1 MPKKVG
7 TTKILVFLKGERVM
21 GEYLYENFKLY
32 FPSIEKGCISW
43 EQTDL
48 FELEIHNKDG
58 SIDIYNDMNHSLGPK
73 IDTSTDSG
81 WRKEFARRLRKKMA
95 MRGLTQNCL
104 CEITGISQQLLSLY
118 TKGKTLPSVQK
129 ASALAKALNCS
140 VNDLIGF

>member
-1 MPKKVG
+1 MDG
-7 TTKILVFLKGERVM
+7 
-21 GEYLYENFKLY
+21 YLYENFKLY

-73 IDTSTDSG
+73 IDTSTDTG
-81 WRKEFARRLRKKMA
+81 WRKEFARRLRKKIA
-95 MRGLTQNCL
+95 MKGITQDNL
-104 CEITGISQQLLSLY
+104 SKLTGIGQPLLSLY
-118 TKGKTLPSVQK
+118 TQGKSLPSAQK
-129 ASALAKALNCS
+129 VSALAKALGCS

>member
-1 MPKKVG
+1 MN
-7 TTKILVFLKGERVM
+7 
-21 GEYLYENFKLY
+21 EYLYENFKLY

-73 IDTSTDSG
+73 IDTSTDTG
-81 WRKEFARRLRKKMA
+81 WRKEFAMK
-95 MRGLTQNCL
+95 GITQDNL
-104 CEITGISQQLLSLY
+104 SKLTGIGQPLLSLY
-118 TKGKTLPSVQK
+118 TQGKSLPSAQK
-129 ASALAKALNCS
+129 VSAIAKAIGCS

>member
-1 MPKKVG
+1 
-7 TTKILVFLKGERVM
+7 M

-73 IDTSTDSG
+73 IDTSTDTG
-81 WRKEFARRLRKKMA
+81 WRKEFARRLRKKIA
-95 MRGLTQNCL
+95 MKGITQDNLSKLTRIGQP
-104 CEITGISQQLLSLY
+104 LLSLY
-118 TKGKTLPSVQK
+118 TQGKSLPSAQK
-129 ASALAKALNCS
+129 VSSLAKALNCS

>member
-1 MPKKVG
+1 MDG
-7 TTKILVFLKGERVM
+7 
-21 GEYLYENFKLY
+21 YLYENFKLY
-32 FPSIEKGCISW
+32 FPLIEKGCISW
-43 EQTDL
+43 RQTDL
-48 FELEIHNKDG
+48 FELEIRNKDG

-95 MRGLTQNCL
+95 MKGIAQVRLGEL
-104 CEITGISQQLLSLY
+104 TGISQQLLSLY

>member
-1 MPKKVG
+1 MDG
-7 TTKILVFLKGERVM
+7 
-21 GEYLYENFKLY
+21 YLYENFKLY

-43 EQTDL
+43 RQTDL

-73 IDTSTDSG
+73 IDTSTDAG

-95 MRGLTQNCL
+95 MKGITQTNISEL
-104 CEITGISQQLLSLY
+104 TGISQPLLSLY
-118 TKGKTLPSVQK
+118 VQGKSLPSAQK
-129 ASALAKALNCS
+129 VSSLAKALNCS

>member
-7 TTKILVFLKGERVM
+7 TTQILVFLKGECAM

-32 FPSIEKGCISW
+32 FPSIEKDCASW

-73 IDTSTDSG
+73 IDTSTDAG
-81 WRKEFARRLRKKMA
+81 WRKEFARRLRKKIA
-95 MRGLTQNCL
+95 MKGITQDNL
-104 CEITGISQQLLSLY
+104 SKLTGIGQPLLSLY
-118 TKGKTLPSVQK
+118 TQGKSLPSAQK
-129 ASALAKALNCS
+129 VSALAKALGCS

>member
-1 MPKKVG
+1 MDG
-7 TTKILVFLKGERVM
+7 
-21 GEYLYENFKLY
+21 YLYENFKLY

-73 IDTSTDSG
+73 IDTSTDTG
-81 WRKEFARRLRKKMA
+81 WRKEFARRLRKEIA
-95 MRGLTQNCL
+95 MKGITQDNL
-104 CEITGISQQLLSLY
+104 SKLTGIGQPLLSLY
-118 TKGKTLPSVQK
+118 TQGKSLPSAQK
-129 ASALAKALNCS
+129 VSAIAKAIECS

>member
-1 MPKKVG
+1 
-7 TTKILVFLKGERVM
+7 M

-73 IDTSTDSG
+73 IDTSTDTG
-81 WRKEFARRLRKKMA
+81 WRKEFARRLRKKIA
-95 MRGLTQNCL
+95 MKGITQDNL
-104 CEITGISQQLLSLY
+104 SKLTGIGQPLLSLY
-118 TKGKTLPSVQK
+118 TQGKSLPSAQK
-129 ASALAKALNCS
+129 VSSLAKALNCS